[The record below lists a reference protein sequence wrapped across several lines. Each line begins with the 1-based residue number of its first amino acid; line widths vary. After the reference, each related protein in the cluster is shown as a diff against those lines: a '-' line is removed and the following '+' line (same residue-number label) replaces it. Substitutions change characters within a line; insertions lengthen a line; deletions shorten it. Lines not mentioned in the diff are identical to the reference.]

1 MWISK
6 SSDIKSVRVE
16 NASLFQERDEEVGI
30 EEEQLMMQMERCFGG
45 NGRRRRG
52 VGAKI
57 I

>member
-1 MWISK
+1 MGFSK

-30 EEEQLMMQMERCFGG
+30 EEEQLMMQMERCLGKWEKEK
-45 NGRRRRG
+45 GRRR
-52 VGAKI
+52 KI